1 MFGEPTP
8 NGTMRT
14 PFAFAAVAA
23 AVGVRQLRGVGLA
36 IGDQH
41 ERLGEAGATGRERRV
56 GGAMPAPCGLPVEDA
71 GRPLT
76 AATRAL

>member
-14 PFAFAAVAA
+14 PFAFAAFAA
-23 AVGVRQLRGVGLA
+23 AVAFEISVAPAWPSVISTSDLVNPAPPAASDESAR
-36 IGDQH
+36 
-41 ERLGEAGATGRERRV
+41 
-56 GGAMPAPCGLPVEDA
+56 AMPAACGLPVEDA